1 MKKLKYLPLL
11 IMVGFI
17 TYVVVADVLTWHV
30 RSFMQI
36 QFKSAD
42 SLLVGKDKSDYL
54 NDSVTVLGRIIAP
67 PRVTINSVPRS
78 LLRGT
83 SSWTCYMQDTS
94 NALWG
99 GMVVRQATRYTDIF
113 IQNADSG
120 WVIGLNGQVQEFGG
134 TNFPA
139 NGSGWLTQIQI
150 DTNSGPVNFISTSG
164 SRPTPKLV
172 YVTEFGTGDY
182 PNGGTINY
190 VTGEKYEGMY
200 VEIRNVFVGTGIGN
214 RQPWSVVD
222 SNGNKLYMRD
232 FSNFFSTSPTD
243 TLRQWTHPA
252 TGTFIN
258 YIRGVIINANNEGAF
273 GTALPYAIVPIYP
286 NDLSLGQIPPS
297 MSGPGKTPGVP
308 TPSDSVTVSVS
319 VTSPSPITG
328 VSVLWRV
335 NGGAFNTKNMNLV
348 TGNLYSAKIPP
359 YPLNTLVEYFMK
371 ASNNVGM
378 TTLLPSDTLRSKLF
392 YVVKASD
399 SLSIQ
404 EVQYCPN
411 NGGRSG
417 YENAF
422 VRGIEGIVTADT
434 TDFYE
439 YSCTSCPGGAVT
451 SPRRVIIQNG
461 TGPFSGIW
469 ITGTP
474 TDGIVKGQ
482 RVRVKGIVTYS
493 YGVNTIAVANISDVN
508 IISSGNPLPNPQ
520 ILNASILAN
529 NKLGGDTTIK
539 KWESVLVKINT
550 PIVIS
555 CINAARGTACTTQEP
570 LQDTV
575 FRRNFGEFL
584 AYDNTGIET
593 RIMLP
598 GCKTTYTNNWDG
610 VLTGKTLLT
619 KNDSITFIQG
629 ILYYAYTN
637 YKICPRTNADFGN
650 LIPVGIKNNAGTVNA
665 YKLNQN
671 YPNPFNPVTRISFAL
686 PVYSK
691 VTIKVFDILG
701 RQIRT
706 LANEDMNAG
715 SFLIDFNGSELASGV
730 YFVRM
735 VAEGKDGT
743 RFADTKKMLLVK

>member
-1 MKKLKYLPLL
+1 MRKLKYLPVLL
-11 IMVGFI
+11 LAGFI
-17 TYVVVADVLTWHV
+17 SYVVFAEVMSWHV
-30 RSFMQI
+30 RTFMQI
-36 QFKSAD
+36 QYKSQD
-42 SLLVGKDKSDYL
+42 SLLVGKDKSDYM
-54 NDSVTVLGRIIAP
+54 NDSVTIAGRIVAP
-67 PRVTINSVPRS
+67 PRVTINGIPRA
-78 LLRGT
+78 LLRG
-83 SSWTCYMQDTS
+83 SNSWVCYMQDTS

-99 GMVVRQATRYTDIF
+99 GMVVRQASRYTAVF
-113 IQNADSG
+113 IENADSG
-120 WVIGLNGQVQEFGG
+120 WVISLNGQVQEYGG
-134 TNFPA
+134 TNFPVS
-139 NGSGWLTQIQI
+139 GSGWLTQVQI

-172 YVTEFGTGDY
+172 YITEFGTGDY
-182 PNGGTINY
+182 PNGGTINF

-200 VEIRNVFVGTGIGN
+200 VEIRNVFVGTGLSN

-252 TGTFIN
+252 TGTFVN

-286 NDLSLGQIPPS
+286 NDLSLGLVPPS
-297 MSGPGKTPGVP
+297 MSGPTKSPGVP
-308 TPSDSVTVSVS
+308 TPADSVTVSVN
-319 VTSPSPITG
+319 VTSPSPITN

-335 NGGAFNTKNMNLV
+335 NGGPFNIKNMSLV
-348 TGNLYSAKIPP
+348 TGNLYAGKIPP
-359 YPLNTLVEYFMK
+359 YPLNTLIEYFMK
-371 ASNNVGM
+371 ATNSVGM
-378 TTLLPSDTLRSKLF
+378 TTLLPADTSRSKLF

-439 YSCTSCPGGAVT
+439 YSCTSCPGGPVT

-474 TDGIVKGQ
+474 TDGIQKGQ
-482 RVRVKGIVTYS
+482 RVRVRGIVTYS
-493 YGVNTIAVANISDVN
+493 FGVNTIAVASVNDVN
-508 IISSGNPLPNPQ
+508 IISSGNPLPAPE
-520 ILNASILAN
+520 ILTASVLGN
-529 NKLGGDTTIK
+529 HKSGGDTTIK

-555 CINAARGTACTTQEP
+555 CINAARGTACTTHEP

-584 AYDNTGIET
+584 AYDYTGVST

-598 GCKTTYTNNWDG
+598 GCKTTYTNFWDG
-610 VLTGKTLLT
+610 VLTGKNLLT
-619 KNDSITFIQG
+619 KNDSITSIQG

-637 YKICPRTNADFGN
+637 YKICPRTNADFGTWK
-650 LIPVGIKNNAGTVNA
+650 PVGVKNITNVVKS
-665 YKLNQN
+665 YQLNQN
-671 YPNPFNPVTRISFAL
+671 YPNPFNPVTRISYSIPA
-686 PVYSK
+686 YSK
-691 VTIKVFDILG
+691 VTIKVYDILG
-701 RQIRT
+701 RQIRQ
-706 LANEDMNAG
+706 LVNENMNAG
-715 SFLIDFNGSELASGV
+715 TYLIDFNGSELASGV
-730 YFVRM
+730 YFIRM
-735 VAEGKDGT
+735 TAEGRDGT
-743 RFADTKKMLLVK
+743 SFADTKKMLLVK